1 MHHTWIF
8 GRLLAVVVL
17 FAAAGGC
24 LGKSKVPQKA
34 GLGPLKAGWEHAD
47 IGSVGQPGAAHSI
60 GDTFH
65 LFGSGQDIWD
75 AADGFQFAYQSLTG
89 DGQLTA
95 RVLTLDNTDSWAK
108 SGVMIRETLDTDS
121 KFAMTVVTPANGTS
135 LQYRTQTGGGCG
147 LTWGPGLNAPAWV
160 KISRTGNT
168 FSGEASADGV
178 SWTPI
183 GGQSI
188 SMGATVYIG
197 LCVTAHNNA
206 LRAATSIDS
215 VTGGGSTP
223 PPPPP
228 NGTISVSTP
237 ATRIV
242 YQRNN
247 SNQAF
252 VPIRGACSGS
262 VTSVQA
268 RVQPRAGGQGV
279 GTDWAAIDNAPSGGT
294 FRGSLTVQGGWYNL
308 EVRAMVGGTAV
319 STATVERVGVG
330 EVFIVVGHSV
340 AQGGDISIEGSTDE
354 RGITIPDNRTTE
366 TSNLYNDTADPQYM
380 PPVIFAQYG
389 SGVKP
394 APFGSST
401 YFWGKLSQHVAQ
413 NRNVPV
419 IVYNAAFG
427 GTSLEHWYKSALGI
441 PFDHGFVK
449 SSIRMPYINLYNT
462 LKQYIKHTGVRA
474 VLADQGANDWPNPD
488 SNQVFTY
495 YKTWVDQARADL
507 GYGPLAIVVN
517 RHTPSGNTGIRD
529 AQMRM
534 VNEVPNCFVGPDYDT
549 LAPGDRYDG
558 IHLSEQGCWAAAQ
571 KWADALNDGF
581 FSSSQP
587 YLPTFP

>member
-1 MHHTWIF
+1 VHHSSIL
-8 GRLLAVVVL
+8 GRRLVLVLLL
-17 FAAAGGC
+17 SAAGGC
-24 LGKSKVPQKA
+24 LGKGKVPEKP
-34 GLGPLKAGWEHAD
+34 GLGPIPAEWQHAD
-47 IGSVGQPGAAHSI
+47 VGAVGQAGASHSI
-60 GDTFH
+60 GSTFY
-65 LFGSGQDIWD
+65 LFGSGSDIWD
-75 AADGFQFAYQSLTG
+75 SADGFQFAYQSLNG

-95 RVLTLDNTDSWAK
+95 RVLTLDQTDGWAK
-108 SGVMIRETLDTDS
+108 SGVMIRESLNPDS

-135 LQYRTQTGGGCG
+135 LQVRTQTGGGCG
-147 LTWGPGLNAPAWV
+147 LTWGPGLHAPAWV
-160 KISRTGNT
+160 RITRTGGT
-168 FSGEASADGV
+168 FSGAASADGV
-178 SWTPI
+178 NWTTI
-183 GGQSI
+183 GDVSI
-188 SMGATVYIG
+188 SMGSTVYIG
-197 LCVTAHNNA
+197 LCVTAHNNS
-206 LRAATSIDS
+206 LRAATTIDS
-215 VTGGGSTP
+215 VTGGGAP

-237 ATRIV
+237 VSRIV

-252 VPIRGACSGS
+252 VPIRGTCSGA

-279 GTDWAAIDNAPSGGT
+279 GTAWTVIDGAPSGGT
-294 FRGSLTVQGGWYNL
+294 YRGSLTVQGGWYSL
-308 EVRAMVGGTAV
+308 DVRAMAGGTELA
-319 STATVERVGVG
+319 TASVDRVGVG

-340 AQGGDISIEGSTDE
+340 AQGGTINIEGSTDE
-354 RGITIPDNRTTE
+354 RGNTIPDNRTTE

-380 PPVIFAQYG
+380 PPVIFAQYA

-394 APFGSST
+394 APFGGGS
-401 YFWGKLSQHVAQ
+401 YFWGKLSQDVAQ
-413 NRNVPV
+413 NQNVPV

-441 PFDHGFVK
+441 PFDHSFVK

-462 LKQYIKHTGVRA
+462 LKQYIKHTGMRA
-474 VLADQGANDWPNPD
+474 VLSDQGANDWPNPD

-507 GYGPLAIVVN
+507 GYGALAIVVN

-549 LAPGDRYDG
+549 LAPDDRYDG

-571 KWADALNDGF
+571 KWADALNGGF